1 MAHHLRYHVARNGV
15 FIVHCAVGIT
25 DKVIVIK
32 SFLCCF
38 MPEIS
43 AQIRH
48 HHLEVNAFFR
58 PQVHPVN
65 HKRETEVMD
74 GWFVC
79 TVSMGRHVPELCE
92 NVVYGCVSEMFLSV
106 FCGEKPFR
114 HKSKVIAEPGKIIP
128 AALPD
133 VIGKVDNAVL
143 VSLSVQH
150 RPCTCIKIHIFC
162 RRTDNFTVPHP
173 TAAVEPESHAVFT
186 NQSGLERYVSRLVSV
201 KRPEKIPYLALV
213 KYIWGG

>member
-1 MAHHLRYHVARNGV
+1 MRYALTVSLLRLLCFGRKMSRKSFVFEKNSPENCFLSMAHHLRYHVARNGV

-74 GWFVC
+74 GLKC
-79 TVSMGRHVPELCE
+79 YTK
-92 NVVYGCVSEMFLSV
+92 VVTGVANE
-106 FCGEKPFR
+106 
-114 HKSKVIAEPGKIIP
+114 I
-128 AALPD
+128 
-133 VIGKVDNAVL
+133 
-143 VSLSVQH
+143 
-150 RPCTCIKIHIFC
+150 
-162 RRTDNFTVPHP
+162 
-173 TAAVEPESHAVFT
+173 
-186 NQSGLERYVSRLVSV
+186 
-201 KRPEKIPYLALV
+201 
-213 KYIWGG
+213 